1 MPPGREVE
9 KVDDFF
15 HFGVGR
21 LFESGQGWCA
31 QNLLPPMTLK
41 ETVASEQQVVQHRGC
56 FKQLNV
62 LEGACNAQGGDLVAL
77 HLGQVLALE
86 VDLSSTGVEHAG
98 DRIEQRGFARTVG
111 PDHGQHFAGPDFQ
124 AQIGNGLHAAKS
136 ERQFVH
142 GQQRGGGVGCFQR

>member
-1 MPPGREVE
+1 M
-9 KVDDFF
+9 
-15 HFGVGR
+15 
-21 LFESGQGWCA
+21 A
-31 QNLLPPMTLK
+31 LK
-41 ETVASEQQVVQHRGC
+41 KAMAPQQKVVQHRGR

-62 LEGACNAQGGDLVAL
+62 LEGARNAQGGDLVAL
-77 HLGQVLALE
+77 HLGQVLALK

-111 PDHGQHFAGPDFQ
+111 ADHGQHFAGRDFQ

-142 GQQRGGGVGCFQR
+142 GQQWGGGVGCFQR